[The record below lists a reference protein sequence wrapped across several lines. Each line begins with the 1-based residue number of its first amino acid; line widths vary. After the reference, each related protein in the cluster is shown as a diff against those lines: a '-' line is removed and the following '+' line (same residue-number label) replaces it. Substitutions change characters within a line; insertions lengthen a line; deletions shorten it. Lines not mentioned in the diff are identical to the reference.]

1 MIYVKVNP
9 ANIIGLNRSIQR
21 LMRPSHL
28 RDEHYVTDLYCPIL
42 THPVDGRTCLE
53 LPESETVPIHIDAD
67 GAELQ
72 AMFAIFVADGSITQ
86 AEADGIAAAVQAN
99 AGQEVMIAGFI
110 PPSWQSNV
118 YTREQLEADGWFPD
132 QEII

>member
-1 MIYVKVNP
+1 MQVNP

-28 RDEHYVTDLYCPIL
+28 RDDHYVTDLYCPIL
-42 THPVDGRTCLE
+42 THPVDSRTCLE

-72 AMFAIFVADGSITQ
+72 AMLAVFVTDGSITQ
-86 AEADGIAAAVQAN
+86 AETDGIVAALAASR
-99 AGQEVMIAGFI
+99 GQNVLIADFI

-118 YTREQLEADGWFPD
+118 YTREQLELEGWFPE

>member
-1 MIYVKVNP
+1 
-9 ANIIGLNRSIQR
+9 
-21 LMRPSHL
+21 MRPSHL